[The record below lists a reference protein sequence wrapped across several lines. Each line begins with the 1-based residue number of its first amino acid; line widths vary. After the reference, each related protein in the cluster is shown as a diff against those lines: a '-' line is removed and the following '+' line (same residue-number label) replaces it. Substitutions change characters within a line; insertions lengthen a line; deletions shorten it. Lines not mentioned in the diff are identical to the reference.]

1 MEKSRLKTK
10 LKPVPGR
17 IRAPLDGEYLVK
29 VQETIDNF
37 FVETK
42 EYLEQKYNKEAP
54 HIELQIYPLAHESC
68 DSSNAIITNDR
79 ISYLLYNDR
88 LVAGVIERR
97 TEFNNLEYIFFRN
110 LNKLLIPSKRYNNH

>member
-1 MEKSRLKTK
+1 MAKAKLLTR
-10 LKPVPGR
+10 LKPVPER
-17 IRAPLDGEYLVK
+17 IRAPLDGDYLVK

-42 EYLEQKYNKEAP
+42 EYLEQKYKDKAS
-54 HIELQIYPLAHESC
+54 HIELKIYPLAHNSYS
-68 DSSNAIITNDR
+68 DSKIIITNDR
-79 ISYLLYNDR
+79 LNYLLYNDR

-110 LNKLLIPSKRYNNH
+110 LKDLEFKFP